1 MTTRQLVTAAEITEA
16 YLDGFAASGLA
27 PSTIVEGVRPSV
39 VGTTYFGRSLSR
51 PVFLSYQQIEQL
63 GTDLVRLH
71 DALTG
76 LSRRIFNGSMTS
88 YARAVGVSER
98 QIEVVLRGSSAAPSR
113 MGRVD
118 MYLDEQGFQVLE
130 INYGGGLGG
139 LGGGVINKAM
149 AQQPFIGDF
158 LSQHGLGYVDPLDG
172 LAETF
177 YTECG
182 LVPGSRPVVALTD
195 WPESFKTL
203 EESLYWSA
211 ELLAPYGLEC
221 YPCHVGQLRY
231 ADGRVWLGERAIDV
245 VYRLFM
251 MEDLLDP
258 TGPGLIEPVL
268 RAAERG
274 EVALFTPMDS
284 DLYGSKGALALLS
297 DEQYRHLYGAE
308 ELASL
313 DRILPWTRMVRPGP
327 VTVAGRQVELLDY
340 ALAEQRELILKP
352 TLMHGG
358 IGVVSGWLTSADEWR
373 QQLEAA
379 MDGPYILQRRV
390 YPTAEWFPADG
401 GLQQWWVLW
410 GAFLGSR
417 GYGGMHIRASRDPD
431 QTVNLRTG
439 ATGTC
444 CFHPVVGAG

>member
-1 MTTRQLVTAAEITEA
+1 MTTRQLVTAAELTEA
-16 YLDGFAASGLA
+16 YLEGFAASGLTA
-27 PSTIVEGVRPSV
+27 SQILEAVRPSV
-39 VGTTYFGRSLSR
+39 VDTTYFGRSLSR

-63 GTDLVRLH
+63 GTDIDRLH
-71 DALTG
+71 AALTG
-76 LSRRIFNGSMTS
+76 LPRRIFGGSLTA
-88 YARAVGVSER
+88 YARAVGVHER
-98 QIEVVLRGSSAAPSR
+98 QIEAVVRGSAGTPSR

-130 INYGGGLGG
+130 VNYGGGLGG
-139 LGGGVINKAM
+139 LGGAVINKAM
-149 AQQPFIGDF
+149 AAQPFIGDF
-158 LSQHGLGYVDPLDG
+158 LAEHGLGYIDPLDG

-177 YTECG
+177 FAECG
-182 LVPGSRPVVALTD
+182 LPPGSRPVVALTD

-203 EESLYWSA
+203 EQSLYWSA
-211 ELLAPYGLEC
+211 RVLAPYGLEC

-231 ADGRVWLGERAIDV
+231 ADGRVWLGDRAIDV

-258 TGPGLIEPVL
+258 DGPGLIEPVL

-297 DEQYRHLYGAE
+297 DEQYRHCYSAE

-327 VTVAGRQVELLDY
+327 VTVAGRQVDLLDY
-340 ALAEQRELILKP
+340 ALAEQRELIIKP
-352 TLMHGG
+352 VLMHGG
-358 IGVVSGWLTSADEWR
+358 IGVVSGWLVTADEWR

-379 MDGPYILQRRV
+379 MDQPYVLQRRV
-390 YPTAEWFPADG
+390 YPNVEWIPADDG
-401 GLQQWWVLW
+401 PQQWWILW

-417 GYGGMHIRASRDPD
+417 GYGGMHVRATRQPD
-431 QTVNLRTG
+431 QTINISNG

-444 CFHPVVGAG
+444 CFHPLG